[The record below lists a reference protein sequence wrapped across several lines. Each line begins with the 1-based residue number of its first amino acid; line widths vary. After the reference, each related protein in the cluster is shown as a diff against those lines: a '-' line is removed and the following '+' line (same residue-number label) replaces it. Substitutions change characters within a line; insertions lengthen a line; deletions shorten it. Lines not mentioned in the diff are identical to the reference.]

1 MTLNAFRNASKETQE
16 KMLNK
21 LYAYAGDVAKAAA
34 FSEYEP
40 KKSTQQISE
49 SAKHGLTVAVQIV
62 SELADEDAPKGLSL
76 PTLDD

>member
-1 MTLNAFRNASKETQE
+1 MVTLNAFRNASKETRE
-16 KMLNK
+16 KMLKN
-21 LYAYAGDVAKAAA
+21 LYAYAGDVAKAAT

-76 PTLDD
+76 PTP